1 MGRVH
6 KTLAMRVLEEQ
17 GVSYEVVV
25 FPDTIHDALEVAR
38 YAGLPP
44 EMVYKT
50 LVVEAEDTNSKPFL
64 FLVAATRTLNL
75 KKAARAVGARKL
87 RMARHVDAER
97 LTGLKVGGI
106 SALALLNKGFAVY
119 LDEWAILL
127 DEIVVSAGERGLN
140 LRLRVDDLIRVTSA
154 QLVDVSEEQSDREDV

>member
-6 KTLAMRVLEEQ
+6 KTLAMRVLEGQ
-17 GVSYEVVV
+17 GVPYEVVV

-38 YAGLPP
+38 YASLPP

-50 LVVEAEDTNSKPFL
+50 LVAEAEDPGSKPFL

-75 KKAARAVGARKL
+75 KKAAQAVGARKL

-106 SALALLNKGFAVY
+106 SALALLNKGFAIY
-119 LDEWAILL
+119 LDEWAVLL

-140 LRLRVDDLIRVTSA
+140 LRLRVDDLIRVTGA
-154 QLVDVSEEQSDREDV
+154 QLVDVSEEQPEYGSV